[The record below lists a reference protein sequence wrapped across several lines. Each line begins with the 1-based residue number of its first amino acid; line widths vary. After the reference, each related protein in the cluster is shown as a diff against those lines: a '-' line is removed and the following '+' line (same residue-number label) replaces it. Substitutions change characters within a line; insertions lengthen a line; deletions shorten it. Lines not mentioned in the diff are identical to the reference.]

1 MSKTRLSPL
10 NNQNYTSNTLR
21 KSSEKMQDIES
32 VEKKLA
38 QLIENAIKTT
48 RSFTN
53 SNYSPRGAMV
63 MNLRKK

>member
-1 MSKTRLSPL
+1 
-10 NNQNYTSNTLR
+10 
-21 KSSEKMQDIES
+21 MQDIES

>member
-1 MSKTRLSPL
+1 
-10 NNQNYTSNTLR
+10 
-21 KSSEKMQDIES
+21 MQDIES

-63 MNLRKK
+63 MNLRKKQKEISNFQNLSFDAT